1 MQVPRFGLLKS
12 SSWWSRPNVCPTS
25 WHDTRFRHAVVLYVA
40 VLKYVSFSFTV
51 PCVMWTP
58 PVIQIDA
65 MPSQPLLPYVALQT
79 STRPVVALQR
89 LGLFACP
96 ATIVVSSTVDLLQSL
111 DVVARIE
118 SHCEDTLSPSL
129 TVNGFAVR
137 AQW

>member
-1 MQVPRFGLLKS
+1 MHVPRFVLLKS

-51 PCVMWTP
+51 PCVMWIP

-65 MPSQPLLPYVALQT
+65 MPSQPLL
-79 STRPVVALQR
+79 
-89 LGLFACP
+89 
-96 ATIVVSSTVDLLQSL
+96 L